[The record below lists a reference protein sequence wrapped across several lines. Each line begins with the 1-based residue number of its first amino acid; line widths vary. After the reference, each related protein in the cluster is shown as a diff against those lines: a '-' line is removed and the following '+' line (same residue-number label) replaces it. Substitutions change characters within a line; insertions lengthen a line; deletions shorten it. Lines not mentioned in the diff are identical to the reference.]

1 MLHIG
6 DVLIASN
13 PKTMT
18 PKGQEIS
25 REEKWSMGNENQQK
39 KCLIGTLVLDHECRT
54 VSFEVFERQE
64 YFNDVVSSLKLKEKK
79 IDLEK
84 RKTEINRIEEEGLK
98 NWNLYIRD
106 QKIKETRLEKEGIET
121 ELDTIRNEFLRLGIS
136 DDQ

>member
-1 MLHIG
+1 
-6 DVLIASN
+6 
-13 PKTMT
+13 
-18 PKGQEIS
+18 
-25 REEKWSMGNENQQK
+25 MGNENQQK

-64 YFNDVVSSLKLKEKK
+64 YFNDVVSLLKLKEKK

-98 NWNLYIRD
+98 NWNMYIRD
-106 QKIKETRLEKEGIET
+106 QKIKETRLEKEAIET
-121 ELDTIRNEFLRLGIS
+121 ELTTIRNEFIRLGIS